1 MKFSTLHEK
10 ESQLK
15 TKIRKRSIERFAIRK
30 VQAKDRMVLGENVS
44 RLFSV
49 NELPKRITDCC
60 IAEKRGAR
68 VAKFGFPPGQFRP
81 VIFIREECN
90 ARHSDMRN
98 GIGCALE

>member
-1 MKFSTLHEK
+1 MKDLLYERYR
-10 ESQLK
+10 L
-15 TKIRKRSIERFAIRK
+15 RSDGSWKNI
-30 VQAKDRMVLGENVS
+30 S
-44 RLFSV
+44 RLFNV
-49 NELPKRITDCC
+49 NELPKRTTDCC

-98 GIGCALE
+98 GIECALE